1 MGITKSGKALGQGLA
16 YYPKLSRFFKS
27 VKISIFYNQL
37 LYWSTRTDDPLGV
50 YKSAEEWEEETG
62 LSYREQATA
71 RAALVKWGFMVE
83 THKRLQHRIYFCL
96 IEDAIDAAWEV
107 WEATGK
113 SPNDENAIGEKRT
126 AQPGKNTRRKRNPP
140 NDESAIG
147 GQHKAQVGNK
157 TMTTAMTTA
166 SSPEAPAEQPGTE
179 VVVVPVKPQA
189 PEMTPEE
196 TAHQTACRE
205 TWGAYR
211 DAYSQRYGAA
221 PVRNAKMSSQIK
233 QFVIRIG
240 QQDAPGVARFFVE
253 RVNDR
258 FVLQSFH
265 AVGLL
270 LTNAEGYRTQWA
282 TNRTITATQAQQA
295 DKTAAN
301 FNAVDE
307 AMAIM
312 EQRDRQ
318 REAQH
323 AGR

>member
-1 MGITKSGKALGQGLA
+1 MSSLLWKKGDVLSVNRRLAVIIGLNEAMVLQQMSYWLDEQEYGQEHEGRMWIYNTMEQWQAQFPFWSVDTVKRSIASLQKRGLIVVQKLAAKTRDQTNYYTIDHDAVALM
-16 YYPKLSRFFKS
+16 
-27 VKISIFYNQL
+27 
-37 LYWSTRTDDPLGV
+37 
-50 YKSAEEWEEETG
+50 
-62 LSYREQATA
+62 EQAPMPRSIGAKCTIQKVA
-71 RAALVKWGFMVE
+71 ICTDL
-83 THKRLQHRIYFCL
+83 
-96 IEDAIDAAWEV
+96 IDANCTAV
-107 WEATGK
+107 NQTKTTAKTTAK
-113 SPNDENAIGEKRT
+113 TTITAPSA
-126 AQPGKNTRRKRNPP
+126 AQPGTGLVVSSKPKTP
-140 NDESAIG
+140 
-147 GQHKAQVGNK
+147 AQ
-157 TMTTAMTTA
+157 
-166 SSPEAPAEQPGTE
+166 
-179 VVVVPVKPQA
+179 
-189 PEMTPEE
+189 EMTPEE
-196 TAHQTACRE
+196 TAHQAACRE

-211 DAYSQRYGAA
+211 DAYTQRYGAA

-233 QFVIRIG
+233 QLVIRIG